1 MNMKNLTKAFAVIVL
16 TAASFATV
24 AATEVNAVP
33 VKEQSIGVINAS
45 AVGNNLS
52 DLQDKLAAKATEHGA
67 TSYRII
73 SAGGDN
79 HLYGTAEI
87 YK

>member
-1 MNMKNLTKAFAVIVL
+1 MIMKNVTKAFAVIVL

-33 VKEQSIGVINAS
+33 VKGHSIGVINAS
-45 AVGNNLS
+45 VVGANLS

-67 TSYRII
+67 TSYRIT

>member
-1 MNMKNLTKAFAVIVL
+1 MKKLTKAFVVIAL

-24 AATEVNAVP
+24 AATEVSAVA
-33 VKEQSIGVINAS
+33 VKGQSIGVINAS
-45 AVGNNLS
+45 SVGTNLS

-87 YK
+87 YQ